1 MPKISD
7 ERRAERR
14 AQILHAA
21 RHCFQRDGVQ
31 AATMDDIV
39 RASGLSAGAVYKYF
53 KSKDELALAS
63 MTASLAGLQRA
74 LTTYL
79 QEPAPEPGELLKA
92 LSGLVLSYS
101 APTGYDSRRLALVNW
116 GEAQRNEA
124 FREALRRFYLGFRDD
139 LARIAQSWQ
148 RRGVIADGAN
158 AEDVSKAILAFLMG
172 FIAQSA
178 IMDDVTPD
186 ALASGL
192 RSLSTGGVGRPALG
206 PSEGGAGDRTR
217 VGRSARSRGQ

>member
-63 MTASLAGLQRA
+63 MTASLAGMQRA
-74 LTTYL
+74 LTAYL
-79 QEPAPEPGELLKA
+79 QEPAPEPEELLKV
-92 LSGLVLSYS
+92 LSGLVLNYS

-124 FREALRRFYLGFRDD
+124 FREALRRFYSGFRDD

-158 AEDVSKAILAFLMG
+158 AEDVSKAILALLMG

-186 ALASGL
+186 ALARGLGGL
-192 RSLSTGGVGRPALG
+192 RDGHSRGRAPGDRDGADGEPRAERPAR
-206 PSEGGAGDRTR
+206 P
-217 VGRSARSRGQ
+217 